1 MKNPMRNHTLMNRSK
16 PLVIRPARSWLAA
29 ILVAMV
35 AAATPTL
42 QAASPPDDAG
52 QVLFAFD
59 DNALPFQQ
67 GVRLQLV
74 SSRSPGEQGGG
85 NVAVPMGPPGS
96 ADGHGAIY
104 YGTVVEVNG
113 ELWMW
118 YLGMGD
124 VAEGSHF
131 EGRPFRICLAKSKDG
146 KVWEKPDLGAVEY
159 GGNRHNNLVD
169 LDQGKLMA
177 AGCVVYYE
185 PDEKEA
191 AHRFKMIFT
200 GDKYPG
206 LLFGVAYS
214 PDGVHWTE
222 SPNNPRGKI
231 KLEPQGGIQWKG
243 AYYVNGQGGMHWSP
257 DGWIRALVTHVSY
270 DFEDWTQAAALGFR
284 RDPVPPRPVGRM
296 GGMETEAVHLGAALW
311 NRGNVIVGIYGQ
323 WHGSPTNDRRWV
335 SMDLGLVVSH
345 DALHFSE
352 PIPDFRIVQA
362 AEATSSWLPDNTPA
376 PLERAPALM
385 QGQGFANVGQETLF
399 WYSVWVVPTAGIRVA
414 RWDRDRLGYLA
425 PFVTSD
431 KKPHIISAPVS
442 TGDKP
447 VTVKLNISGIKQW
460 SGVKVT
466 VLDEQL
472 RELPGYTAKDCTGPE
487 ESGLA
492 QLVVWGEKQQV
503 MAKGPIRIRVDFT
516 GVRPEDLRLYAIYVQ
531 PE

>member
-1 MKNPMRNHTLMNRSK
+1 MHTQPATTNIRSH
-16 PLVIRPARSWLAA
+16 LSILRAA
-29 ILVAMV
+29 V
-35 AAATPTL
+35 AAAVLGVLLLSRIHAETPSGEN
-42 QAASPPDDAG
+42 ASRAE

-67 GVRLQLV
+67 GVRLRLL
-74 SSRSPGEQGGG
+74 SSRSSGEQGAS
-85 NVAVPMGPPGS
+85 NVAVPVGPPGS
-96 ADGHGAIY
+96 ADGRGVIY

-124 VAEGSHF
+124 QD
-131 EGRPFRICLAKSKDG
+131 EGRHYRICLAKSKDG
-146 KVWEKPDLGAVEY
+146 KSWDKPDLGAVEY

-169 LDQGKLMA
+169 LDQGKLVA

-185 PDEKEA
+185 PEEKDA
-191 AHRFKMIFT
+191 ARRFKMIFT

-206 LLFGVAYS
+206 LMFGVAYS

-222 SPNNPRGKI
+222 SPNNPRGTI
-231 KLEPQGGIQWKG
+231 KLEPQGGIKWNG
-243 AYYVNGQGGMHWSP
+243 AYYVNGQGGLLWAP
-257 DGWIRALVTHVSY
+257 DGWVRALVTHVSY
-270 DFEDWTQAAALGFR
+270 DFENWTQATVLGFR
-284 RDPVPPRPVGRM
+284 RDPLPPRPVGHT
-296 GGMETEAVHLGAALW
+296 GGMDGEAVHLGAALW
-311 NRGNVIVGIYGQ
+311 NRGNVIVGFYGQ
-323 WHGSPTNDRRWV
+323 WHGDPTNDRRWV

-362 AEATSSWLPDNTPA
+362 AETTSSWLPNGTPT

-385 QGQGFANVGQETLF
+385 QGQGFANVGKDTLF
-399 WYSVWVVPTAGIRVA
+399 WYSVWVVPNAGIRVA
-414 RWDRDRLGYLA
+414 RWDRDRLGYLE

-431 KKPHIISAPVS
+431 KKPHVISAPVS
-442 TGDKP
+442 TGGKP
-447 VTVKLNISGIKQW
+447 VSVKLNITGINKW

-472 RELPGYTAKDCTGPE
+472 RELPGYTAQDCTGPA
-487 ESGLA
+487 ESGLS

-503 MAKGPIRIRVDFT
+503 VANGPIRIRVDFT

-531 PE
+531 PELSALSGSN